1 MKEYN
6 IRKEINMLD
15 LDISFQDIEK
25 KEYVDETKILEF
37 FEFVLKN
44 EREDYNEKE
53 LYISILLTDNSN
65 IQVINKEY
73 RDKDMPTDVISFAYN
88 ETENFGG
95 VEVIGDIVV
104 SLDRVEEQCKEYN
117 HSVVREFYYVLVH
130 GLLHLLGYDHIEEV
144 DKLKM
149 REKEEL
155 YLSKFNITRDI

>member
-1 MKEYN
+1 
-6 IRKEINMLD
+6 MLD